1 MTTYAIRLQETGKSI
16 PAASSLLE
24 AGLAVGEF
32 VLLLY
37 ASLLAKRIKR
47 KALWIERQLKNLD
60 DVPDEDLP
68 MIQEVAANLGKAATN
83 CGSSA
88 ERCRE
93 IQTHGTPH
101 SVGKRL
107 LMHVL
112 VKDLE
117 WLEERFEDLSET
129 LALSA
134 HKPFTDLVAKELGA
148 HG

>member
-68 MIQEVAANLGKAATN
+68 MIQRSRRQSGQGGYELWF
-83 CGSSA
+83 
-88 ERCRE
+88 
-93 IQTHGTPH
+93 
-101 SVGKRL
+101 L
-107 LMHVL
+107 L
-112 VKDLE
+112 
-117 WLEERFEDLSET
+117 
-129 LALSA
+129 
-134 HKPFTDLVAKELGA
+134 
-148 HG
+148 